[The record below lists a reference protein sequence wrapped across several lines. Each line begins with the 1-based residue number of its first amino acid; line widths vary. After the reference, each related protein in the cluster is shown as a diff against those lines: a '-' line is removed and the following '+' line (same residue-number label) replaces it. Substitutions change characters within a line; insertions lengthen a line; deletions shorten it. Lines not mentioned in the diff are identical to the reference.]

1 MFIVP
6 TGTTLPRRKASL
18 GVFGGVIVA
27 LCTTGA
33 VGCRD
38 KNGPPRP
45 LPTPMLDTVAALRPG
60 MAAANVPIA
69 NYKIDARFEPAQHVI
84 TATQTL
90 HWTNRGAS
98 TVDVLPFHLYLNAFK
113 NEQSLFMVSSGGQ
126 LRGVQASATAGSWG
140 YITLESVQV
149 AGSELLAKLR
159 YPGPGQDRTV
169 VEVPLSE
176 PLAPGASIDVTMRFS
191 AQLPEV
197 FARTGYWHDFHMVG
211 QWFPKIGV
219 RVGAPGFEQWDCVP
233 FHGNSEFFADFGTYD
248 VNITAPTSYAIAATG
263 VLTDVKDST
272 DGWRTHTFNAQAV
285 HDFAWMADPFML
297 VLHGDAQ
304 LESGT
309 VDVRVW
315 YRPEQLAYARRHL
328 VAAVGTVEQLSKMLV
343 PYPYSVL
350 TVIDP
355 PPEAADSAGGM
366 EYATLVTTAG
376 DHALARRGLRLPE
389 YTTVHEVGHQ
399 WFQGILASN
408 EHNEAWLD
416 EGLNE
421 WVDGHVMTK
430 IFGDGN
436 NGVDWM
442 SWRADVTALRRAMA
456 SPEASLE
463 PIVTTTD
470 AFANFDTY
478 AAVTYGN
485 TMAAMM
491 TLENVVG
498 AEKFMAAM
506 KQYAQ
511 TWAFKHPT
519 GSDFFTSLRTSL
531 GDIEWFIGP
540 AFLQNATV
548 ELSIKKTSCTP
559 LTPPRGVFDDEKGHR
574 VINASDAPSTG
585 AFKCEVLLA
594 NRGDL
599 PVPVEIDVEFADHT
613 VEHFTWP
620 ARTGKWHRFTF
631 ERNSPIA
638 VVHLDPDKKIVM
650 DAPFDNWIRKNGDA
664 SSAYRASARMAFWT
678 QTLMQVVGL

>member
-1 MFIVP
+1 MYILP
-6 TGTTLPRRKASL
+6 HGSTLLLRRASL
-18 GVFGGVIVA
+18 GVFIGVVVA
-27 LCTTGA
+27 LTTVGST
-33 VGCRD
+33 GCRD

-45 LPTPMLDTVAALRPG
+45 LQPPLVDNVAALRPG
-60 MAAANVPIA
+60 MATAMVAPA
-69 NYKIDARFEPAQHVI
+69 NYKIDARFDPAQHVV

-90 HWTNRGAS
+90 HWTNTGAS
-98 TVDVLPFHLYLNAFK
+98 AVDMLPFHLYLNAFK
-113 NEQSLFMVSSGGQ
+113 NDQSLFMLSSGRQ
-126 LRGVQASATAGSWG
+126 LRGVHAGASAGTWG
-140 YITLESVQV
+140 FITLESVQV
-149 AGSELLAKLR
+149 AGSELLSKLR
-159 YPGPGQDRTV
+159 YPGPGEDRTV
-169 VEVPLSE
+169 VEVPLSA
-176 PLAPGASIDVTMRFS
+176 PVAPGASIDVTMRFS

-233 FHGNSEFFADFGTYD
+233 FHGNSEFFADFGSYD
-248 VNITAPTSYAIAATG
+248 VTITAPTSYAIAATG
-263 VLTDVKDST
+263 VLTAVKDST
-272 DGWRTHTFNAQAV
+272 DGWRTHSFNAQAV

-297 VLHGDAQ
+297 VLHADAQ
-304 LESGT
+304 LESGK

-328 VAAVGTVEQLSKMLV
+328 VAAVGTVELLSKMLV
-343 PYPYSVL
+343 PYPYAVL

-366 EYATLVTTAG
+366 EYATLATTAG

-389 YTTVHEVGHQ
+389 YTTVHEVAHQ

-430 IFGDGN
+430 LFGGGN
-436 NGVDWM
+436 NAVDWL
-442 SWRADVTALRRAMA
+442 SWRADATALRRAML
-456 SPEASLE
+456 SPEASLA

-470 AFANFDTY
+470 AFASFDNY
-478 AAVTYGN
+478 ASVTYGN
-485 TMAAMM
+485 TMVAMM
-491 TLENVVG
+491 TLENLVG
-498 AEKFMAAM
+498 SDKFLAAM

-519 GSDFFTSLRTSL
+519 GSDFFASLRASL
-531 GDIEWFIGP
+531 GDIDWFVGP
-540 AFLQNATV
+540 AFLQNASV
-548 ELSIKKTSCTP
+548 ELSVTKANCTP
-559 LTPPRGVFDDEKGHR
+559 LTPPRGVFDDSKGHR

-585 AFKCEVLLA
+585 AFTCEVLVA
-594 NRGDL
+594 NRGAL
-599 PVPVEIDVEFADHT
+599 PVPVEIDIEFADHT

-620 ARTGKWHRFTF
+620 ARTGNWHRFSF

-638 VVHLDPDKKIVM
+638 VVHLDPNNNLVM
-650 DAPFDNWIRKNGDA
+650 DAPFDNWTRKNGDA
-664 SSAYRASARMAFWT
+664 SSSFRAGARMAFWA